1 MAEDK
6 DLNLPLVVKP
16 IDELLTGLLVEYLNL
31 GGEFQFFDLSP
42 YTNATKG
49 IKADYD
55 KREVE
60 LVGTYTDILE
70 QYKEQWM
77 RQAQGETITYLIYE
91 KSGLLADNVS
101 LKDVLNALR
110 AFHKSKGAVK
120 LQVHIPVTYNDQ
132 PQVVAVRV
140 K

>member
-16 IDELLTGLLVEYLNL
+16 VDELLTDLLVEYLNL
-31 GGEFQFFDLSP
+31 GEEFQFFDLSP

-77 RQAQGETITYLIYE
+77 RQAQGETITYLINE
-91 KSGLLADNVS
+91 KSELLADDVS

-110 AFHKSKGAVK
+110 EFHKSKGAVK
-120 LQVHIPVTYNDQ
+120 MPVHIQVTYNDQ
-132 PQVVAVRV
+132 PQIVAVRV

>member
-16 IDELLTGLLVEYLNL
+16 VDELLTELLVEYLNL
-31 GGEFQFFDLSP
+31 GEEFQFFDLSP

-77 RQAQGETITYLIYE
+77 RQAQGETLTYLINE
-91 KSGLLADNVS
+91 KSELLADDVS

-110 AFHKSKGAVK
+110 EFHKSKEAVK
-120 LQVHIPVTYNDQ
+120 LPVHIPVAYNDQ
-132 PQVVAVRV
+132 PQIVAVRV